1 MKKTLKIFL
10 CMILALCIMVPVMAA
25 NENITSSLSASKT
38 EVKKGEEIT
47 VTLQLNNIP
56 SSNTKALEGKISF
69 DSSKLE
75 LQKNENLNSWITTLS
90 TDGTG
95 MASYKTGASSANE
108 QTLKL
113 TFKVKED
120 AKAGETTISVKNL
133 QMALEEGNGEA
144 GSEISVTESNVKITI
159 ADSNQNNGGN
169 NNGGSN
175 NGDNNNGNNNGG
187 SNNGNNNGKNGN
199 VKDAT
204 VSNKEQH
211 AKTGVVKSALP
222 VVITILA
229 TASAIVYFKYK
240 KLDI

>member
-1 MKKTLKIFL
+1 MKKTLRVFL

-38 EVKKGEEIT
+38 EVKTGEEIT
-47 VTLQLNNIP
+47 VILQLNNIP

-95 MASYKTGASSANE
+95 MASYKTGSSSANE

-120 AKAGETTISVKNL
+120 AKTGETTISVGNL

-144 GSEISVTESNVKITI
+144 GSEISVTGSNVKITI

-169 NNGGSN
+169 NNG
-175 NGDNNNGNNNGG
+175 DNNGNNNGG
-187 SNNGNNNGKNGN
+187 SNNDNNNGKNGN
-199 VKDAT
+199 VKDGT
-204 VSNKEQH
+204 VSNKETH
-211 AKTGVVKSALP
+211 ANTGNVKSALP

-229 TASAIVYFKYK
+229 TASAIIYFKYK